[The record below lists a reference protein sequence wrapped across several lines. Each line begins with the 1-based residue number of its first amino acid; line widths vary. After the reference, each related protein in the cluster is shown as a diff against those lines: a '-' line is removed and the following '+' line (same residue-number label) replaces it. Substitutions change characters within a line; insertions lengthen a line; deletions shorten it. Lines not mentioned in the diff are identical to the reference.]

1 MMNVQ
6 KTLKNVT
13 EKLIEK
19 LINETYKNIEKID
32 KLILKYYGYNSQI
45 YLNWK
50 DKLNEY
56 SMDPDVK

>member
-1 MMNVQ
+1 MNVQ
-6 KTLKNVT
+6 KTLKDVT

-32 KLILKYYGYNSQI
+32 KLILKHYGYNSQI